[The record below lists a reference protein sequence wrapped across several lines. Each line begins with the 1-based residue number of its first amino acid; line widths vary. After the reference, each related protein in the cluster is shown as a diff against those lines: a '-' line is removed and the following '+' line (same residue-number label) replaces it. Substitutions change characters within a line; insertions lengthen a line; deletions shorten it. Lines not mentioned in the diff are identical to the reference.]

1 MSDPASENS
10 DSETIDNMKNYKFRV
25 NMLGHNV
32 SDSYL
37 ATWALYITLCNIS
50 KDKEL
55 SGCLLIR
62 RALFVCAK

>member
-1 MSDPASENS
+1 
-10 DSETIDNMKNYKFRV
+10 MKNYKFRV